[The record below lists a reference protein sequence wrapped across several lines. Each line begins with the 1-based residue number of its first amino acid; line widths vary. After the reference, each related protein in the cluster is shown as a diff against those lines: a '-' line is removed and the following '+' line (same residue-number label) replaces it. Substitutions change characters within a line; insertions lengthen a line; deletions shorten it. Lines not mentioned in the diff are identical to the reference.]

1 MLYSAIY
8 MTNPAHHPI
17 KGNPDKRSSGQSST
31 HNASKILP
39 LLYRENDPQ
48 IRNSN
53 SEMCPILF
61 DPLHSE
67 GLRRME

>member
-1 MLYSAIY
+1 MLYSTMY
-8 MTNPAHHPI
+8 MTDPVHHFI
-17 KGNPDKRSSGQSST
+17 KGNPDKRSSRQSST

-39 LLYRENDPQ
+39 LLKRENDPQ

-67 GLRRME
+67 DLRRKE